1 MPETFLD
8 TRQVARWLR
17 YKEETLRQWRSNGI
31 GPPYIRVLGKL
42 IRYRA
47 SDVER
52 WMVAVLP
59 RMDEQVQQ
67 TNGQKK
73 PGRPRKLQRRRIRL
87 KLND

>member
-1 MPETFLD
+1 MPETYYT
-8 TRQVARWLR
+8 TRKVADWLG

-31 GPPYIRVLGKL
+31 GPPFIRVLGK
-42 IRYRA
+42 IVRYRA

-52 WMVAVLP
+52 WM
-59 RMDEQVQQ
+59 DQQVQQ

-87 KLND
+87 KD

>member
-42 IRYRA
+42 IRYRQ

-52 WMVAVLP
+52 W
-59 RMDEQVQQ
+59 MDEQVQQ